1 MVGKKRR
8 LCENIMG
15 GFIMKN
21 IKSLE
26 ILIKKITESRICLS
40 IQGGLAFAG
49 PFTLFGSL
57 ILLVLNYFPA
67 SAEEWL
73 VQSSGISV
81 KSCLGIV
88 NYSVFSMTA
97 LWISYGIGAVYVGL
111 KKPKDKAISGLT
123 GMISFIVLTMRFT
136 AKDTGLVLN
145 LLEAGS
151 DGILTAIFGG
161 LLTGFIYEKASDQM
175 ERRREKKKE
184 KDAESEH
191 TYSESSK
198 ALELV
203 MESFRALWPVSA
215 CMLTAMFLRFIGNLL
230 LPDSQTIALFVSS
243 VIQKPFTSAAD
254 KLPILL
260 GIDAV
265 ISILDWCGL
274 SGINTMNTV
283 TTPLGSMNKYANQAL
298 MDRGEVLV
306 LGQNAAYFTGQ
317 YQFFARGAM
326 YTALL
331 IAVLIS
337 SRDKTEKMRAKALL
351 VPSVFNIS
359 SVIRYT
365 LPVVL
370 RPQYFI
376 PVLLS
381 PMIANLMVYI
391 ALTIG
396 FIQPFGAM
404 APPWTTPYLLYGFL
418 VSGWQGLVLQLLIL
432 VVNVLIFL
440 PFVRFGQNK
449 SNKNC

>member
-1 MVGKKRR
+1 
-8 LCENIMG
+8 MG
-15 GFIMKN
+15 GFTMRN
-21 IKSLE
+21 IKNLE
-26 ILIKKITESRICLS
+26 VYIKKITESRICLS

-57 ILLVLNYFPA
+57 ILLILNYFPS
-67 SAEEWL
+67 SAEGWIME
-73 VQSSGISV
+73 SFGISM
-81 KSCLGIV
+81 KSFLGIV

-97 LWISYGIGAVYVGL
+97 LWISFGIGAVYVGL
-111 KKPKDKAISGLT
+111 KKEKDKAIAGLT
-123 GMISFIVLTMRFT
+123 GMISFLILTMRFT
-136 AKDTGLVLN
+136 TTDTGLVLN

-151 DGILTAIFGG
+151 DGILTAMLCG
-161 LLTGFIYEKASDQM
+161 LMTGFIYEKASDQM
-175 ERRREKKKE
+175 ELRRKRKKE
-184 KDAESEH
+184 KDAESDN

-215 CMLTAMFLRFIGNLL
+215 CMLAVMILRFIGDLL
-230 LPDSQTIALFVSS
+230 LPDSQTVALVVSS
-243 VIQKPFTSAAD
+243 LIQKPFTSAAD

-265 ISILDWCGL
+265 ISILDWSGL

-298 MDRGEVLV
+298 IDSGEVLV

-337 SRDKTEKMRAKALL
+337 SRNRTEKMRAKTLL

-381 PMIANLMVYI
+381 PVIANLMVYI

-396 FIQPFGAM
+396 FIEPFGVM

-418 VSGWQGLVLQLLIL
+418 VSGWHGLVLQILIL
-432 VVNVLIFL
+432 GVNVLIFL
-440 PFVRFGQNK
+440 PFVRLGNNK
-449 SNKNC
+449 LNINC

>member
-1 MVGKKRR
+1 MR
-8 LCENIMG
+8 
-15 GFIMKN
+15 N
-21 IKSLE
+21 IKNLE
-26 ILIKKITESRICLS
+26 VYIKKITESRICLS

-57 ILLVLNYFPA
+57 ILLILNYFPS
-67 SAEEWL
+67 SAEGWFME
-73 VQSSGISV
+73 SFGISM
-81 KSCLGIV
+81 KSFLGIV

-97 LWISYGIGAVYVGL
+97 LWISFGIGAVYVGL
-111 KKPKDKAISGLT
+111 KKEKDKTIAGLT
-123 GMISFIVLTMRFT
+123 GIISFLILTMRFT
-136 AKDTGLVLN
+136 TTDTGLVLN

-151 DGILTAIFGG
+151 DGILTAMLCG
-161 LLTGFIYEKASDQM
+161 LMTGFIYEKASDQM
-175 ERRREKKKE
+175 VLRRKRKKE
-184 KDAESEH
+184 KDAESDN

-215 CMLTAMFLRFIGNLL
+215 CMLAVMILRFMGDLL
-230 LPDSQTIALFVSS
+230 LPDSQTVALVVSS
-243 VIQKPFTSAAD
+243 LIQKPFTSAAD

-265 ISILDWCGL
+265 ISILDWSGL

-298 MDRGEVLV
+298 IDSGEVLV

-337 SRDKTEKMRAKALL
+337 SRNRTEKMRAKTLL

-381 PMIANLMVYI
+381 PVIANLMVYI

-396 FIQPFGAM
+396 FIQPFGVM

-418 VSGWQGLVLQLLIL
+418 VSGWHGLVLQILIL
-432 VVNVLIFL
+432 GVNVLIFL
-440 PFVRFGQNK
+440 PFVRLGNNK
-449 SNKNC
+449 LNINC

>member
-1 MVGKKRR
+1 MR
-8 LCENIMG
+8 
-15 GFIMKN
+15 N
-21 IKSLE
+21 IKNLE
-26 ILIKKITESRICLS
+26 VYIKKITESRICLS

-57 ILLVLNYFPA
+57 ILLILNYFPS
-67 SAEEWL
+67 SAEGWIME
-73 VQSSGISV
+73 SFGISM
-81 KSCLGIV
+81 KSFLGIV

-97 LWISYGIGAVYVGL
+97 LWISFGIGAVYVGL
-111 KKPKDKAISGLT
+111 KKEKDEAIAGLT
-123 GMISFIVLTMRFT
+123 GMISFLILTMRFT
-136 AKDTGLVLN
+136 TTDTGLVLN

-151 DGILTAIFGG
+151 DGILTAMLCG
-161 LLTGFIYEKASDQM
+161 LMTGFIYEKASDQM
-175 ERRREKKKE
+175 ELRRKRKKE
-184 KDAESEH
+184 KDAESDN

-215 CMLTAMFLRFIGNLL
+215 CMLAVMILRFIGDLL
-230 LPDSQTIALFVSS
+230 LPDSQTVALVVSS
-243 VIQKPFTSAAD
+243 LIQKPFTSAAD

-265 ISILDWCGL
+265 ISILDWSGL

-298 MDRGEVLV
+298 IDSGEVLV

-337 SRDKTEKMRAKALL
+337 SRNRTEKMRAKTLL

-381 PMIANLMVYI
+381 PVIANLMVYI

-396 FIQPFGAM
+396 FIEPFGVM

-418 VSGWQGLVLQLLIL
+418 VSGWHGLVLQILIL
-432 VVNVLIFL
+432 GVNVLIFL
-440 PFVRFGQNK
+440 PFVRLGNNK
-449 SNKNC
+449 LNINC

>member
-1 MVGKKRR
+1 MR
-8 LCENIMG
+8 
-15 GFIMKN
+15 N
-21 IKSLE
+21 IKNLE
-26 ILIKKITESRICLS
+26 VYIKKITESRICLS

-57 ILLVLNYFPA
+57 ILLILNYFPS
-67 SAEEWL
+67 SAEGWFME
-73 VQSSGISV
+73 SFGISM
-81 KSCLGIV
+81 KSFLGIV

-97 LWISYGIGAVYVGL
+97 LWISFGIGAVYVGL
-111 KKPKDKAISGLT
+111 KKEKDKAIAGLT
-123 GMISFIVLTMRFT
+123 GIISFLILTMRFT
-136 AKDTGLVLN
+136 TTDTGLVLN

-151 DGILTAIFGG
+151 DGILTAMLCG
-161 LLTGFIYEKASDQM
+161 LMTGFIYEKASDQM
-175 ERRREKKKE
+175 ELRRKRKKE
-184 KDAESEH
+184 KDAESDN

-215 CMLTAMFLRFIGNLL
+215 CMLAVMILRFMGDLL
-230 LPDSQTIALFVSS
+230 LPDSQTVALVVSS
-243 VIQKPFTSAAD
+243 LIQKPFTSAAD

-265 ISILDWCGL
+265 ISILDWSGL

-298 MDRGEVLV
+298 IDSGEVLV

-337 SRDKTEKMRAKALL
+337 SRNRTEKMRAKTLL

-381 PMIANLMVYI
+381 PVIANLMVYI

-396 FIQPFGAM
+396 FIQPFGVM
-404 APPWTTPYLLYGFL
+404 VPPWTTPYLLYGFL
-418 VSGWQGLVLQLLIL
+418 VSGWHGLVLQILIL
-432 VVNVLIFL
+432 GVNVLIFL
-440 PFVRFGQNK
+440 PFVRLGNNK
-449 SNKNC
+449 LNINC

>member
-1 MVGKKRR
+1 MR
-8 LCENIMG
+8 
-15 GFIMKN
+15 N
-21 IKSLE
+21 IKNLE
-26 ILIKKITESRICLS
+26 VYIKKITESRICLS

-49 PFTLFGSL
+49 PFTLFVSL
-57 ILLVLNYFPA
+57 ILLILNYFPS
-67 SAEEWL
+67 SAEGWIME
-73 VQSSGISV
+73 SFGISM
-81 KSCLGIV
+81 KSFLGIV

-97 LWISYGIGAVYVGL
+97 LWISFGIGAVYVGL
-111 KKPKDKAISGLT
+111 KKEKDKAIAGLT
-123 GMISFIVLTMRFT
+123 GIISFLILTMRFT
-136 AKDTGLVLN
+136 TTDTGLVLN

-151 DGILTAIFGG
+151 DGILTAMLCG
-161 LLTGFIYEKASDQM
+161 LMTGFIYEKASDQM
-175 ERRREKKKE
+175 ELRRKRKKE
-184 KDAESEH
+184 KDAESDN

-215 CMLTAMFLRFIGNLL
+215 CMLAVMILRFMGDLL
-230 LPDSQTIALFVSS
+230 LPDSQTVALVVSS
-243 VIQKPFTSAAD
+243 LIQKPFTSAAD

-265 ISILDWCGL
+265 ISILDWSGL

-298 MDRGEVLV
+298 IDSGEVLV

-337 SRDKTEKMRAKALL
+337 SRNRTEKMRAKTLL

-381 PMIANLMVYI
+381 PVIANLMVYI

-396 FIQPFGAM
+396 FIQPFGVM
-404 APPWTTPYLLYGFL
+404 VPPWTTPYLLYGFL
-418 VSGWQGLVLQLLIL
+418 VSGWHGLVLQILIL
-432 VVNVLIFL
+432 GVNVLIFL
-440 PFVRFGQNK
+440 PFVRLGNNK
-449 SNKNC
+449 LNINC

>member
-1 MVGKKRR
+1 MR
-8 LCENIMG
+8 
-15 GFIMKN
+15 N
-21 IKSLE
+21 IKNLE
-26 ILIKKITESRICLS
+26 VYIKKITESRICLS

-57 ILLVLNYFPA
+57 ILLILNYFPS
-67 SAEEWL
+67 SAEGWIME
-73 VQSSGISV
+73 SFGISM
-81 KSCLGIV
+81 KSFLGIV

-97 LWISYGIGAVYVGL
+97 LWISFGIGAVYVGL
-111 KKPKDKAISGLT
+111 KKEKDKAIAGLT
-123 GMISFIVLTMRFT
+123 GMISFLILTMRFT
-136 AKDTGLVLN
+136 TTDTGLVLN

-151 DGILTAIFGG
+151 DGILTAMLCG
-161 LLTGFIYEKASDQM
+161 LMTGFIYEKASDQM
-175 ERRREKKKE
+175 ELRRKRKKE
-184 KDAESEH
+184 KDAESDN

-215 CMLTAMFLRFIGNLL
+215 CMLAVMILRFIGDLL
-230 LPDSQTIALFVSS
+230 LPDSQTVALVVSS
-243 VIQKPFTSAAD
+243 LIQKPFTSAAD

-265 ISILDWCGL
+265 ISILDWSGL

-298 MDRGEVLV
+298 IDSGEVLV

-337 SRDKTEKMRAKALL
+337 SRNRTEKMRAKTLL

-381 PMIANLMVYI
+381 PVIANLMVYI

-396 FIQPFGAM
+396 FIEPFGVM

-418 VSGWQGLVLQLLIL
+418 VSGWHGLVLQILIL
-432 VVNVLIFL
+432 GVNVLIFL
-440 PFVRFGQNK
+440 PFVRLGNNK
-449 SNKNC
+449 LNINC